1 MARERGASFNRS
13 ESDSSSRFS
22 LPSFAFAI
30 SQSSWQDAGWL
41 AGLGLLIGSMPREM
55 NKLNIVSDTIP
66 FFPLEI

>member
-1 MARERGASFNRS
+1 MAGW
-13 ESDSSSRFS
+13 
-22 LPSFAFAI
+22 L
-30 SQSSWQDAGWL
+30 AGWL